1 MFSPLLSTMIERHGM
16 TIVDEMTVDAFAE
29 NHDFTALFFPGDWQR
44 LVESNDVA
52 VILPELVAAFHG
64 VFKAAVVAK
73 ESERK
78 LQSRYRFN
86 AFPALVFLRNGE
98 YLGVI
103 KRVLDWEDY
112 LGEISSILAREPSA
126 PPPFELPEGCAT
138 SDRHDH
144 DHFH

>member
-1 MFSPLLSTMIERHGM
+1 MFSPVLTMMMERHR
-16 TIVDEMTVDAFAE
+16 IPVVDEANIDAF
-29 NHDFTALFFPGDWQR
+29 DFTALFFPGDWLR
-44 LVESNDVA
+44 LAESNDVA
-52 VILPELVAAFHG
+52 VILPELVQAFQG
-64 VFKAAVVAK
+64 VFKPIVVSR

-98 YLGVI
+98 YLGTI

-112 LGEISSILAREPSA
+112 LTEIAGILTREPSA
-126 PPPFELPEGCAT
+126 PPPFEFPEACAT
-138 SDRHDH
+138 HDRRDH

>member
-1 MFSPLLSTMIERHGM
+1 MFSPILTMMMERHR
-16 TIVDEMTVDAFAE
+16 IPVIDEANIDAFAE
-29 NHDFTALFFPGDWQR
+29 AHDFTALFFPGDWLR
-44 LVESNDVA
+44 LAESNDVA
-52 VILPELVAAFHG
+52 VILPELVQAFQG
-64 VFKAAVVAK
+64 VFKPAVVSR

-98 YLGVI
+98 YLGAI

-112 LGEISSILAREPSA
+112 LTEIAGMLTREPSA
-126 PPPFELPEGCAT
+126 PPPFELPEACAT
-138 SDRHDH
+138 HDRRDH